1 MKLLLVMKILLVYA
15 IPEEKIEINIPNA
28 EVIYVETG
36 MGKVNASM
44 RLMRA
49 ICEYHPDMVI
59 NAGSAGTL
67 NHKVGDIIVCN
78 RFIDR
83 DLRKVTIDGVVS
95 EISFP
100 NITETFDSLPCRDA
114 IHRIS
119 SEDAMNRVCTAY
131 YWNGTCNTGDSF
143 ITEGNDIEGDVI
155 DMESYAEADV
165 CREMGIPFVSVKYVT
180 DIVGQNS
187 SQEWFAKL
195 ADARA
200 GLKHFFDN
208 NVLK

>member
-1 MKLLLVMKILLVYA
+1 MKLLLIMKILIVYA
-15 IPEEKIEINIPNA
+15 IPEERIDINIPNA

-36 MGKVNASM
+36 MGKVNAAKKT
-44 RLMRA
+44 MRA

-95 EISFP
+95 EI
-100 NITETFDSLPCRDA
+100 EFDCRDVA
-114 IHRIS
+114 R
-119 SEDAMNRVCTAY
+119 RVLTDGDIV
-131 YWNGTCNTGDSF
+131 WGTCNTGDSF
-143 ITEGNDIEGDVI
+143 ITQGNDIEGDVI

-165 CREMGIPFVSVKYVT
+165 CREMGVPFFAVKYVT
-180 DIVGQNS
+180 DVVGQNS
-187 SQEWFAKL
+187 SEEWFAKL
-195 ADARA
+195 KDARE
-200 GLKHFFDN
+200 GLTKFFNDSI
-208 NVLK
+208 KIK

>member
-1 MKLLLVMKILLVYA
+1 MKILLVYA

-36 MGKVNASM
+36 MGKVNAAM
-44 RLMRA
+44 NTMRA

-59 NAGSAGTL
+59 SFGTAGTI

-83 DLRKVTIDGVVS
+83 DLRNVAIDGVVS
-95 EISFP
+95 EIDFG
-100 NITETFDSLPCRDA
+100 RDA
-114 IHRIS
+114 RPCVFTDRDI
-119 SEDAMNRVCTAY
+119 V
-131 YWNGTCNTGDSF
+131 WGTCNTGDSF

-165 CREMGIPFVSVKYVT
+165 CREMGVPFFAVKYVT

-187 SQEWFAKL
+187 SQEWYAKL
-195 ADARA
+195 ADARE
-200 GLKHFFDN
+200 GLSAFFRDFC
-208 NVLK
+208 VK

>member
-1 MKLLLVMKILLVYA
+1 MKILLVYA

-95 EISFP
+95 EI
-100 NITETFDSLPCRDA
+100 EYDCRDVA
-114 IHRIS
+114 RRVLT
-119 SEDAMNRVCTAY
+119 NRDIV
-131 YWNGTCNTGDSF
+131 WGTCNTGDSF

-165 CREMGIPFVSVKYVT
+165 CREMGIPFFAVKYVT
-180 DIVGQNS
+180 DVVGQNS
-187 SQEWFAKL
+187 SEEWFAKL
-195 ADARA
+195 ADART
-200 GLKHFFDN
+200 GLTKFFNDN
-208 NVLK
+208 VNRK

>member
-1 MKLLLVMKILLVYA
+1 MKLLLIMKILLVYA

-44 RLMRA
+44 HLMRA
-49 ICEYHPDMVI
+49 ICEHHPDMVI
-59 NAGSAGTL
+59 NFGSAGTL

-83 DLRKVTIDGVVS
+83 DLRKVTIDGVIS
-95 EISFP
+95 EIEFEKLNFS
-100 NITETFDSLPCRDA
+100 NSI
-114 IHRIS
+114 
-119 SEDAMNRVCTAY
+119 
-131 YWNGTCNTGDSF
+131 WGTCNTGDSF

-195 ADARA
+195 ADARE
-200 GLKHFFDN
+200 GLTEFFN
-208 NVLK
+208 KNVIK

>member
-1 MKLLLVMKILLVYA
+1 MMKILIVYA
-15 IPEEKIEINIPNA
+15 IPQEKIEVNIPNA

-83 DLRKVTIDGVVS
+83 DLRKVTLDGVIS
-95 EISFP
+95 EIEFEKFANFS
-100 NITETFDSLPCRDA
+100 NSI
-114 IHRIS
+114 
-119 SEDAMNRVCTAY
+119 
-131 YWNGTCNTGDSF
+131 WGTCNTGDSF

-165 CREMGIPFVSVKYVT
+165 CREMGVPFVSVKYVT

-195 ADARA
+195 ADARE
-200 GLKHFFDN
+200 GLTAYFQSLVFSR
-208 NVLK
+208 

>member
-1 MKLLLVMKILLVYA
+1 MKLLLIMKILVVYA
-15 IPEEKIEINIPNA
+15 IPQEKIEVNIPNA

-36 MGKVNASM
+36 MGKVNAAKKT
-44 RLMRA
+44 MRA

-59 NAGSAGTL
+59 NIGSAGTL
-67 NHKVGDIIVCN
+67 NHKVGDVFVCN
-78 RFIDR
+78 HFIDR
-83 DLRKVTIDGVVS
+83 DLRKVTLDGVVS
-95 EISFP
+95 EI
-100 NITETFDSLPCRDA
+100 EFDRDA
-114 IHRIS
+114 RPCVFT
-119 SEDAMNRVCTAY
+119 NRDIV
-131 YWNGTCNTGDSF
+131 WGTCNTGDSF

-165 CREMGIPFVSVKYVT
+165 CREMGVPFVSVKYVT

-208 NVLK
+208 NVSK